1 MSAERHHDPV
11 RRQYATDANIR
22 LRQQIHEQFTHPPID
37 FAEWV
42 LSNYQWRGGERV
54 LDVGCGNGKYYYPM
68 LYKAPDEGLPIEY
81 HGLDL
86 SRGMLTSHPMY
97 PTSRLTV
104 ADLERLPYANG
115 TFDVVMANHV
125 LHHVHNLM
133 HSVQELKRVL
143 KPDGVLITATN
154 SILSMYNLRRI
165 LHRSTVLLSR
175 MGSQVQPMLAP
186 SDPYSLENG
195 ILVMKRHFY
204 AVMRADLPSTL
215 VFTDAEPL
223 LDYIDSTRDLREPQ
237 LPPDVHWDDMMAIT
251 RQQIAQIIQTQ
262 GHLPIDKLTGVLV
275 CTDSGDFARPFV
287 TLRQKLL
294 AEQDNR

>member
-1 MSAERHHDPV
+1 MSVERHRDPI
-11 RRQYATDANIR
+11 RRQYATDAKIR
-22 LRQQIHEQFTHPPID
+22 LRQQIHEQFTHPRID

-42 LSNYQWRGGERV
+42 LSNYRWRGGERV
-54 LDVGCGNGKYYYPM
+54 LDVGCGNGKYYYPL
-68 LYKAPDEGLPIEY
+68 LYKAPDEGQPIEY
-81 HGLDL
+81 YGLDL
-86 SRGMLTSHPMY
+86 SNGMLQSHPMY
-97 PTSRLTV
+97 PSPRLTIGSI
-104 ADLERLPYANG
+104 ERLPFADG

-125 LHHVHNLM
+125 LHHVPNLI
-133 HSVQELKRVL
+133 HSIQELKRVL

-175 MGSQVQPMLAP
+175 LGSQVQPMLAP

-195 ILVMKRHFY
+195 ILVMKRYFY

-223 LDYIDSTRDLREPQ
+223 LEYIESTRDLREPQ

-251 RQQIAQIIQTQ
+251 RQQITQIIHTQ

-275 CTDSGDFARPFV
+275 CTDSGDFVQAFV
-287 TLRQKLL
+287 SLRQKLL
-294 AEQDNR
+294 AAREE

>member
-11 RRQYATDANIR
+11 RRQYATDNNIK

-54 LDVGCGNGKYYYPM
+54 LDVGCGNGKYYYPL
-68 LYKAPDEGLPIEY
+68 LYKAPDEGQPIEY

-86 SRGMLTSHPMY
+86 SRGMLMSHPMY

-104 ADLERLPYANG
+104 ADIERLPYADG

-125 LHHVHNLM
+125 LHHVHNLI

-143 KPDGVLITATN
+143 KPDGVLISATN

-223 LDYIDSTRDLREPQ
+223 LDYIESTRDLREPQ
-237 LPPDVHWDDMMAIT
+237 LPSDVHWDDMMAIA

-275 CTDSGDFARPFV
+275 CTDSGDFARAFV

-294 AEQDNR
+294 AESRNR